1 MSRPIFP
8 CSAYGRL
15 AFAAGVAA
23 LILGACHK
31 QAKGPEVPGDTLP
44 PTAQQTTVPGAMTTI
59 VPARTGSQSSGTE
72 GSSTV
77 IGAPPKGQTGAAFA
91 H

>member
-1 MSRPIFP
+1 MVQRYNKMASRWVPI
-8 CSAYGRL
+8 
-15 AFAAGVAA
+15 AA
-23 LILGACHK
+23 LAALALGACQK
-31 QAKGPEVPGDTLP
+31 EAKGPAIPADTIP
-44 PTAQQTTVPGAMTTI
+44 PTAHETTVPGGEATT

-77 IGAPPKGQTGAAFA
+77 IGARQAGNAPA

>member
-1 MSRPIFP
+1 MSPTAIKP
-8 CSAYGRL
+8 
-15 AFAAGVAA
+15 AAWMTAA
-23 LILGACHK
+23 LLVLGLCACEKHD
-31 QAKGPEVPGDTLP
+31 KGPIAPTDTRPPLAAQDTVVPGGE
-44 PTAQQTTVPGAMTTI
+44 TTT

>member
-1 MSRPIFP
+1 MDLRYNKT
-8 CSAYGRL
+8 AGRR
-15 AFAAGVAA
+15 VPMAA
-23 LILGACHK
+23 LAAALAVCACQK
-31 QAKGPEVPGDTLP
+31 QAKGPAIPADTIP
-44 PTAQQTTVPGAMTTI
+44 PTAHETTVPGGEATT

-77 IGAPPKGQTGAAFA
+77 IGSPPKGQVGQAPA